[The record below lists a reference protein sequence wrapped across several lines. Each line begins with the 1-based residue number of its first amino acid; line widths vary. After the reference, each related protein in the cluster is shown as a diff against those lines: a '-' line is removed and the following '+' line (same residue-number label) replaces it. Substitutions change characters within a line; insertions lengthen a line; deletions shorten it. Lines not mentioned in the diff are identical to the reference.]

1 VKKYGVLTEKYYN
14 VRNTMT
20 LKYVK
25 LRVVSDSRGVVFEP
39 IEVQDILKQK
49 NSHVVLSEPGVI
61 RGNHYHI
68 KGEEVMAVL
77 GPALVR
83 IKENGIID
91 EVIIPEGEA
100 YQFIFRPGVSH
111 AIRNLSDRINLLAA
125 FNTTVHDPQN
135 PDTVG
140 DVII

>member
-1 VKKYGVLTEKYYN
+1 
-14 VRNTMT
+14 MT
-20 LKYVK
+20 LKYEK

-39 IEVQDILKQK
+39 IGVEDIFKQK
-49 NSHVVLSEPGVI
+49 NSHVVLSECGVI

-83 IKENGIID
+83 TKENGLID
-91 EVIIPEGEA
+91 EVVIPEGEA
-100 YQFIFRPGVSH
+100 YQFVFRPGTSH
-111 AIRNLSDRINLLAA
+111 AIKNLSGRINLLAA

-135 PDTVG
+135 PDTVS
-140 DVII
+140 DIIM